1 MPTYYQIHIPYLWWF
16 SPQYEALW
24 RDEVSAVRDHRTL
37 PVSTRNVFYTF
48 LDVAGID
55 TPYAADS
62 LAVSSGKFIPQKRH
76 YLNDHNQPV
85 DEYMPYDR
93 LDKDVEMMKKHGV
106 SYP

>member
-1 MPTYYQIHIPYLWWF
+1 MYKRQ
-16 SPQYEALW
+16 PQYEALW

-85 DEYMPYDR
+85 A
-93 LDKDVEMMKKHGV
+93 LDSLGLRDQDVEMMKKNGV